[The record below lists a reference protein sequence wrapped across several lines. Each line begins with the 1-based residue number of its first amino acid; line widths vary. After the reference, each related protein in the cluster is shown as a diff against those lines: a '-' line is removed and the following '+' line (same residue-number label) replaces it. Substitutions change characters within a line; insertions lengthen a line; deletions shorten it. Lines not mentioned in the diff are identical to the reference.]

1 MSVDSAR
8 PAILS
13 LEARLTVPWS
23 MVLPLA
29 VVMAYA
35 DGFWMLTLRGAVGAI
50 ERTQEPFAGW
60 WRESTLALP
69 LYVLAVLGALMLAMR
84 WFGPVLPSLRAVT
97 ATALLT
103 ALAGTLLGVA
113 QIVGSSVYDYH
124 LESNQLA
131 LMDSMHGICV
141 GSCLDQAQQSAI
153 AAFVRAVLY
162 TSGFIL
168 ITNLVLVG
176 WLVAMRGGR
185 LDVTSARR
193 RPAQLVDIHAAT
205 GSRAIDL
212 RLLLVAGLIA
222 SAHLHA
228 AVIPQHLTEW
238 PAAGGF
244 FALLTAAEIAV
255 AAILLAPRPQRVAL
269 IAAAAVSTG
278 PLLVWLYSRTA
289 GLPFGPEAGQ
299 PESVGLPDVV
309 CCVLEIVA
317 LSAAVLLLRRENRWL
332 RGGPAVSAHVRAI
345 TVVAIVAG
353 TAIGLAGV
361 APAWFDG
368 SETSPEMT
376 MSQ

>member
-1 MSVDSAR
+1 MSVDSGSR
-8 PAILS
+8 TPS
-13 LEARLTVPWS
+13 TFEGRLAVPWLT
-23 MVLPLA
+23 VLPLA
-29 VVMAYA
+29 VLMAYA

-50 ERTQEPFAGW
+50 ERTQQPFTGW

-84 WFGPVLPSLRAVT
+84 WFGPVLRSLRAVA
-97 ATALLT
+97 ATAVLT

-113 QIVGSSVYDYH
+113 EIVGSSVYDYH

-168 ITNLVLVG
+168 VTNLVGVG

-185 LDVTSARR
+185 LNVTSTGQQ
-193 RPAQLVDIHAAT
+193 PAQLVDIHQVPC
-205 GSRAIDL
+205 GRAGDL

-222 SAHLHA
+222 SGHLHA
-228 AVIPQHLTEW
+228 AVIPEHLTEW

-244 FALLTAAEIAV
+244 FALLTVAEIAV
-255 AAILLAPRPQRVAL
+255 AATLLVPRPRRVAL
-269 IAAAAVSTG
+269 IAAAAVSAG
-278 PLLVWLYSRTA
+278 PLLLWLYSRMA
-289 GLPFGPEAGQ
+289 GLPFGPVTGQ

-309 CCVLEIVA
+309 CCVLEIVT

-345 TVVAIVAG
+345 TVVAIVAA

-368 SETSPEMT
+368 SEASPEMT